1 MVFVCP
7 SLFKGPGIRKLFFG
21 LFLMLAWGGQKVNA
35 QGYSLSFN
43 GTNQYVG
50 FSAIP
55 TYTTTTTI
63 EAWVKIVIPSGY
75 AIAEPNIVSWGGAIS
90 DS

>member
-21 LFLMLAWGGQKVNA
+21 LFLMLVWGGQKVNA
-35 QGYSLSFN
+35 QGYALTFN

-63 EAWVKIVIPSGY
+63 EAWVKVVIPSGY